1 VGLCVGPAAIGKGP
15 TGSELGFGQ
24 DWDDLEHPGAVVN
37 DDGGQQPD
45 GVGGELAVDQLT
57 AIGPALVGLTPPVS
71 TDHSLPTSI
80 LLAPSRYE
88 SSSSVRAPEGGA
100 SRMP

>member
-1 VGLCVGPAAIGKGP
+1 MGLCVGPAAIGKGP

-57 AIGPALVGLTPPVS
+57 AIGLEVASWADVVGLNGPLSSNFHPPGV
-71 TDHSLPTSI
+71 I
-80 LLAPSRYE
+80 E
-88 SSSSVRAPEGGA
+88 V
-100 SRMP
+100 